1 MNRKTTIVISAF
13 PACGKSYTYKNFN
26 GKPYT
31 MLDSDSSLYSWIY
44 EDGIKTDKRNPNF
57 IEDYMAHI
65 KENIGKVDCIFVS
78 SHKDVRQA
86 LRDNN
91 IKYFMVYPSLDMKEE
106 MLNRMKERGNDDKF
120 IAFQREHFEEFV
132 TDIIKE
138 NKELADITPS
148 SSNGLKYTPC
158 HGIELNSKEPYI
170 NNHMIDFLLDNCM
183 GNLSCMWWNH

>member
-13 PACGKSYTYKNFN
+13 PACGKSYTYKKFN

-31 MLDSDSSLYSWIY
+31 MLDSDSSQYSWIY
-44 EDGIKTDKRNPNF
+44 EDGVKTDRRNPNF
-57 IEDYMAHI
+57 IEDYMTHI

-78 SHKDVRQA
+78 SHRDVRQA

-91 IKYFMVYPSLDMKEE
+91 IKYFMVYPSLEMKDE
-106 MLNRMKERGNDDKF
+106 MLNRMKERGNNDKF
-120 IAFQREHFEEFV
+120 IAFQKEHFDEFV

-138 NKELADITPS
+138 NKELADNTPT

-170 NNHMIDFLLDNCM
+170 NNSMIDFLLDDCM

>member
-1 MNRKTTIVISAF
+1 MQRKPTIVISAF
-13 PACGKSYTYKNFN
+13 PACGKSYVYRNYN

-31 MLDSDSSLYSWIY
+31 MLDSDSSQYSWIY
-44 EDGIKTDKRNPNF
+44 ENGVRTNKRNPNF
-57 IEDYMAHI
+57 IEDYIAHI

-120 IAFQREHFEEFV
+120 ISFQREHFEEFV
-132 TDIIKE
+132 IDIIKE
-138 NKELADITPS
+138 NKELSDNTPS
-148 SSNGLKYTPC
+148 SFGLKYTPC
-158 HGIELNSKEPYI
+158 HGIELNNTEPYI
-170 NNHMIDFLLDNCM
+170 NNRMIGFLLDDWS
-183 GNLSCMWWNH
+183 GNLSCMWWNWN

>member
-31 MLDSDSSLYSWIY
+31 MLDSDSSKYSWIY
-44 EDGIKTDKRNPNF
+44 ENGIKTDKRNPNF

-120 IAFQREHFEEFV
+120 IAFQRDHFEEFV
-132 TDIIKE
+132 TDIIME
-138 NKELADITPS
+138 NKELSANTPT

-158 HGIELNSKEPYI
+158 HGIELNGQEPYI
-170 NNHMIDFLLDNCM
+170 NNRMIDFLLDNCM
-183 GNLSCMWWNH
+183 GNLSCMWWNY